1 MHRYRCLF
9 NIGHNKAMSV
19 ELEELLAFSQA
30 ERRVCPQPQRW
41 NELWELLPERKRV
54 GAGWEPSLPL
64 ILGAWW
70 HTSDAEKRERFLSH
84 IRWASEHGELSKVAA
99 FIKSL
104 GPEQWHHEG
113 E

>member
-1 MHRYRCLF
+1 
-9 NIGHNKAMSV
+9 MSA
-19 ELEELLAFSQA
+19 ELEESLAFSQA

-70 HTSDAEKRERFLSH
+70 HTSDVEKRERFLSH

>member
-1 MHRYRCLF
+1 MR
-9 NIGHNKAMSV
+9 A

-41 NELWELLPERKRV
+41 NELWELLPERKRA

-70 HTSDAEKRERFLSH
+70 YTSDAEKRERFLSH
-84 IRWASEHGELSKVAA
+84 IRWA
-99 FIKSL
+99 
-104 GPEQWHHEG
+104 
-113 E
+113 

>member
-1 MHRYRCLF
+1 MA
-9 NIGHNKAMSV
+9 NIIYVGHNGTMRA

-41 NELWELLPERKRV
+41 NELWELLPERKRA

-70 HTSDAEKRERFLSH
+70 YTSDAEKRERFLSH
-84 IRWASEHGELSKVAA
+84 IRWA
-99 FIKSL
+99 
-104 GPEQWHHEG
+104 
-113 E
+113 

>member
-1 MHRYRCLF
+1 
-9 NIGHNKAMSV
+9 
-19 ELEELLAFSQA
+19 
-30 ERRVCPQPQRW
+30 VCPQPQRW
-41 NELWELLPERKRV
+41 NELWELLPERRRV
-54 GAGWEPSLPL
+54 GAGWEPALPL

-70 HTSDAEKRERFLSH
+70 HTSDAEKRSRFLSH
-84 IRWASEHGELSKVAA
+84 ICWAAEHGALSKVAS

>member
-1 MHRYRCLF
+1 
-9 NIGHNKAMSV
+9 MSA
-19 ELEELLAFSQA
+19 ELEDLLAFSQA

-70 HTSDAEKRERFLSH
+70 HTSDGEKRERFLSH

-99 FIKSL
+99 LIKSL